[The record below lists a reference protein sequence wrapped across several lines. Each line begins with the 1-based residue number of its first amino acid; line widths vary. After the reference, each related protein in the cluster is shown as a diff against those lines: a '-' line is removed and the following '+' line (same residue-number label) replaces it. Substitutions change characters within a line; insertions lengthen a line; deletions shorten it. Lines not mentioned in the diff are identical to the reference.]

1 MRPAIKIRI
10 VGDGVAARGCA
21 RLLDGRGFGLMLER
35 SPRPKVPAIMI
46 GRTTQGLFRDTF
58 GQDDLFRGFPAITR
72 RVVAWGTGSEV
83 LTLPHSA
90 VIAGEQDLLER
101 LPPPTERAD
110 TTDADWTIAASRP
123 LPEGCGEQHFGS
135 RTARAVP
142 VRLREDADRSACWVE
157 SMETGWLFLIPCGSD
172 GGWLLEVGAP
182 GEMLLP
188 GSRLVSRQI
197 AEAAGEP
204 VAFPADPHI
213 AWPLCGPGWLACGA
227 AALSFDPLCGD
238 GSGNA
243 IREAILAAAVLRAIQ
258 RGGDAEALLAHYRWR
273 LLAGFQRH
281 LEVCEGFYGTG
292 GSTPWWRAQHQAVR
306 AGREWCARELAGIA
320 IGRYRLR
327 GFDLAEL

>member
-1 MRPAIKIRI
+1 MRPRI
-10 VGDGVAARGCA
+10 NVKVVGDGLAARGCA
-21 RLLDGRGFGLMLER
+21 RLLDWRDFGLMLER
-35 SPRPKVPAIMI
+35 PLRPKVPAIMI

-58 GQDDLFRGFPAITR
+58 GQDDLFRGLPAITR
-72 RVVAWGTGSEV
+72 RVVAWGPGSEV

-90 VIAGEQDLLER
+90 VITGEQDLLQR
-101 LPPPTERAD
+101 LPLPTECAD
-110 TTDADWTIAASRP
+110 TTDTDWTIVASRP
-123 LPEGCGEQHFGS
+123 LPEGCSEQHFGA
-135 RTARAVP
+135 RNARAVP
-142 VRLREDADRSACWVE
+142 VRLREDADREACWVE
-157 SMETGWLFLIPCGSD
+157 SMETGWLFLIPCANG

-182 GEMLLP
+182 GEILLP

-204 VAFPADPHI
+204 VEFPAYPRI

-258 RGGDAEALLAHYRWR
+258 RGGDAAPLLAHYRGR

-292 GSTPWWRAQHQAVR
+292 GSTPWWRAQYQAVR

-327 GFDLAEL
+327 GFDLEAL

>member
-1 MRPAIKIRI
+1 MHSQINIKV

-35 SPRPKVPAIMI
+35 SPRPKIPAIMI
-46 GRTTQGLFRDTF
+46 GATTQGLFRDTF
-58 GQDDLFRGFPAITR
+58 GQGDLFRGLPAITR
-72 RVVAWGTGSEV
+72 RVVAWGPGSDV

-101 LPPPTERAD
+101 LSPPTECAETR
-110 TTDADWTIAASRP
+110 DADWTIVASRP
-123 LPEGCGEQHFGS
+123 IPEGCSEQHFGL

-142 VRLREDADRSACWVE
+142 VRLREDADREACWVE
-157 SMETGWLFLIPCGSD
+157 SMEAGWLFLIPCAND

-182 GEMLLP
+182 GEILLP
-188 GSRLVSRQI
+188 DSRLVSRQI
-197 AEAAGEP
+197 AEATGEP
-204 VAFPADPHI
+204 VVFPAYPRI

-258 RGGDAEALLAHYRWR
+258 RAGDATALLAHYRGR

-281 LEVCEGFYGTG
+281 LEVCEGFYRTG

-306 AGREWCARELAGIA
+306 AGAEWCTRELAGIE

-327 GFDLAEL
+327 GFDLEAT